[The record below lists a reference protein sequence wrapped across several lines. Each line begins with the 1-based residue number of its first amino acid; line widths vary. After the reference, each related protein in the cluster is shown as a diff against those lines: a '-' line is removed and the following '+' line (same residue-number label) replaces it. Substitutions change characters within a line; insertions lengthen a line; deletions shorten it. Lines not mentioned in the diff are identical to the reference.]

1 MKSKL
6 TILLTALVL
15 AVSSNI
21 SAAEGVDAHHHGHDS
36 AAPTKLQLNAGK
48 KWATDQ
54 ALRQTMSE
62 INQAMAK
69 ALPAIH
75 HNQFSDGEYQT
86 LATTVNEKVAYAV
99 AHCKL
104 DAKAD
109 AMLHLVI
116 ADLLAGAEM
125 MAGKSVQGKTASPR
139 HDGAV
144 RVLEALK
151 SYGKYFQHAGWKTA
165 KG

>member
-1 MKSKL
+1 MKTKFSV
-6 TILLTALVL
+6 LLAALAL

-21 SAAEGVDAHHHGHDS
+21 YAAESADAHHHSHGS
-36 AAPTKLQLNAGK
+36 AEPTKLQLNAGK
-48 KWATDQ
+48 KWATDEP
-54 ALRQTMSE
+54 LRQAMSD

-75 HNQFSDGEYQT
+75 KSQFGNAEYQA
-86 LATTVNEKVAYAV
+86 LATTVSGRVAYAV
-99 AHCKL
+99 EHCKL
-104 DAKAD
+104 EPKAD

-116 ADLLAGAEM
+116 ADL
-125 MAGKSVQGKTASPR
+125 MAGTESMEGKTSNSR

-144 RVLEALK
+144 KVLEALK
-151 SYGKYFQHAGWKTA
+151 SYGKYFQHPGWKAA